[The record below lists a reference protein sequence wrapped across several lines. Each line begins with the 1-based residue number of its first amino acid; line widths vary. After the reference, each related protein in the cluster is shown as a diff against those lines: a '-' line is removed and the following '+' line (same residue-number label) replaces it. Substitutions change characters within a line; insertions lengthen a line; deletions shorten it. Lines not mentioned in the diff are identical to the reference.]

1 MNAHKNQQLFLANE
15 KNKVQFINLLSHY
28 LWLDGHAVIQSESDA
43 DTQIVSAAVALA
55 SDGKH
60 TTVIADDTDILV
72 LLLFHWNADMA
83 DIHLRSERKK
93 AQKYN

>member
-1 MNAHKNQQLFLANE
+1 M
-15 KNKVQFINLLSHY
+15 
-28 LWLDGHAVIQSESDA
+28 IQSESDA
-43 DTQIVSAAVALA
+43 DTQIVSAAIALA

-72 LLLFHWNADMA
+72 LLLFHWNADIA

-93 AQKYN
+93 AQKIQLRLKSTKDTTEAN